1 MRVNEN
7 IFNVGKNKLFGVNTE
22 KKKKLLIN
30 KL

>member
-22 KKKKLLIN
+22 KKKKTLN
-30 KL
+30 K